1 MKKNIARYVM
11 GALIADGDADC
22 LLGDVAMTRAEL
34 LGRVSGRVEELLEI
48 GVVADEF
55 VVVLCGRGERFWV
68 DLLALWVIG
77 AKPVC
82 LEPDVPADH
91 GSNVLAITAASRVCS
106 EGIDTPSAFD
116 DLLPVADGARVGP
129 TVRSLRDLPWVPEAE
144 QPDLAGLIFTSGTTG
159 LPKGV
164 PLTHEQL
171 VMNALATRDRL
182 RLRPLDR
189 LMIATP
195 FRFISSISHFIVTL
209 MCGAAF
215 HGVESTLMPKDLMT
229 ELAENRITAFGG
241 SPFHAQFVALA
252 GTDRLPSL
260 RWMMSSGDHLPVTT
274 IDQLR
279 SACPD
284 LELHV
289 VYGMAEMGGRIC
301 SLPPHEIERKKG
313 AVGLPI
319 SGIELDVYDE
329 SGAIAAPGEIGEL
342 HVDGPF
348 RFDGYFANP
357 EANAG
362 VLGPRGFHTGD
373 KGYRDDDGYIFLAGR
388 SDAVFKR
395 SGLKVSAQV
404 ITDALKTLDSIDDA
418 FVRAAADQMEGHV
431 PVAYIVVRGEF
442 DRTETVRTLRAEL
455 ATNHIPKKFV
465 SVPSIPRTG
474 SGKVDRRALDA
485 LIESL
490 EASS

>member
-11 GALIADGDADC
+11 GALIADAHAPCLVGSSELTRGD
-22 LLGDVAMTRAEL
+22 LLARVRGRIDEL
-34 LGRVSGRVEELLEI
+34 TDA
-48 GVVADEF
+48 GVGADEF

-82 LEPDVPADH
+82 LEPDVPDDH
-91 GSNVLAITAASRVCS
+91 GANVLAITGATRLCAA
-106 EGIDTPSAFD
+106 GIDPPPAFAG
-116 DLLPVADGARVGP
+116 LEPVGDTDPVGAAVS
-129 TVRSLRDLPWVPEAE
+129 SLRDLPWAGADT

-182 RLRPLDR
+182 RLRRTDR

-195 FRFISSISHFIVTL
+195 FRFISSISHFVVTL

-215 HGVESTLMPKDLMT
+215 HGVETTLMPKDLMT
-229 ELAENRITAFGG
+229 ELADNRITAFGG

-252 GTDRLPSL
+252 GTERLPDL
-260 RWMMSSGDHLPVTT
+260 RWLMSSGDHLPVST
-274 IDQLR
+274 IDQLL
-279 SACPD
+279 AAFPD

-301 SLPPHEIERKKG
+301 TLPPGDIVRKKG
-313 AVGLPI
+313 SVGLPI

-329 SGAIAAPGEIGEL
+329 SGAIAAPGEIGEV

-348 RFDGYFANP
+348 RFDGYHENPAAND
-357 EANAG
+357 A

-373 KGYRDDDGYIFLAGR
+373 KAYRDEDGYLFMAGR

-404 ITDALKTLDSIDDA
+404 ITDALKDLDSVEDA
-418 FVRAAADQMEGHV
+418 FVRAAADRMEGHV
-431 PVAYIVVRGEF
+431 PVAYVVVRGDF
-442 DRTETVRTLRAEL
+442 DRTETVRRLREDL
-455 ATNHIPKKFV
+455 ATNHIPKTFV
-465 SVPSIPRTG
+465 PIPSIPRTG

-490 EASS
+490 ETS